1 MNKVRSDA
9 LWTELS
15 PEQVKT
21 LDRWLFDE
29 KLGYVEILPR
39 AQSEL
44 GFKGQMSSL
53 KRYFARRQQERT
65 LEHFEDLQEDLAD
78 INGAPGNAAALQDA
92 SNKLISLYL
101 FRRLQAAP
109 EKVEE
114 WAPLANLM
122 MKKDYNDV
130 VRDANRVRQ
139 QTMELAREKFE
150 VDIIEKAMKALPQLK
165 ELAEAKKDPQT
176 KRYEQNARWNR
187 VRKLMFGPGLEVQPE
202 SAQEEAEM
210 LAAQR
215 EREGGGKTDA
225 EAQTGQST
233 SDPQGDGKNA
243 PAHSGPAAAGEVD
256 QGADDGSRPMITEA
270 GPPGP
275 SSQYYQEYLDAQAR
289 RKEAGEEDA

>member
-1 MNKVRSDA
+1 MRKTKSDA
-9 LWTELS
+9 LWNELS
-15 PEQVKT
+15 AEQRKT
-21 LDRWLFDE
+21 LDQWVFEE
-29 KLGYVEILPR
+29 KMSYAAAWSR
-39 AQSEL
+39 ARAEV
-44 GFKGQMSSL
+44 GFKGSLASL

-150 VDIIEKAMKALPQLK
+150 ADIIEKAMKALPQLK

-210 LAAQR
+210 L
-215 EREGGGKTDA
+215 
-225 EAQTGQST
+225 
-233 SDPQGDGKNA
+233 
-243 PAHSGPAAAGEVD
+243 
-256 QGADDGSRPMITEA
+256 
-270 GPPGP
+270 
-275 SSQYYQEYLDAQAR
+275 
-289 RKEAGEEDA
+289 